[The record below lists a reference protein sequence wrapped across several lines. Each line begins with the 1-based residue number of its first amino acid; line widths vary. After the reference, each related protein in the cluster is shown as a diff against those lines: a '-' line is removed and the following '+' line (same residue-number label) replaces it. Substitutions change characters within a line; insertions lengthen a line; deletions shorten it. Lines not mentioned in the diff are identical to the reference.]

1 MDRLGRWLGKK
12 KPERTSCVTRS
23 TASPSATRVS
33 YNEEI
38 VPLELLDVPPAKA
51 MAFPCGDFMEA
62 AGIQE
67 EFNALCA
74 NASLTRL
81 ATCRVLQY
89 HKLTAISINSF
100 RFYPDDDTVVFRV
113 YDKLLTMPMSNFCE
127 ALGFPD
133 EGEKV
138 KKNSQTAAI
147 KTLLDL
153 FCSTDARVLI
163 ARRSPTFC
171 FPTSGISRIILPEG
185 CWLETTRAT
194 LLRLILLSWR
204 MPSRGNMS
212 IMWVR

>member
-1 MDRLGRWLGKK
+1 MAWEEETRAYRQ
-12 KPERTSCVTRS
+12 CTRS
-23 TASPSATRVS
+23 VASPSAVRVS

-38 VPLELLDVPPAKA
+38 VPLELLEETAPAKA
-51 MAFPCGDFMEA
+51 VTFPCPEFMVA

-67 EFNALCA
+67 EFDTLCA
-74 NASLTRL
+74 NAGLTRL

-89 HKLTAISINSF
+89 EKLTSIFINNF
-100 RFYPDDDTVVFRV
+100 RFYPDDDTVVFII

-127 ALGFPD
+127 ALGLPGK
-133 EGEKV
+133 GEKV
-138 KKNSQTAAI
+138 KKNSQTAAL
-147 KTLLDL
+147 KTLFDS
-153 FCSTDARVLI
+153 FCSTDARDTNRQKI
-163 ARRSPTFC
+163 SNIF

-204 MPSRGNMS
+204 MPSRGSMS